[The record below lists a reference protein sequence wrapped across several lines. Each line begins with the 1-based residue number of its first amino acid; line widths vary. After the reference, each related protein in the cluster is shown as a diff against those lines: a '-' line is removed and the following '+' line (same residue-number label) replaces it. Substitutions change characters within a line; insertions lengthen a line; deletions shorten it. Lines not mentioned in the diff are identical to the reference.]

1 MRERAAAQSRAT
13 LNLHAPA
20 LAPSFP
26 CRASWIERGPPNPPP
41 GGEYCPSSDPIC
53 APTPGAG
60 LSARQR
66 REGQSRLKDLYRV
79 LAPALLD
86 AGLVD
91 VEHSGEGK
99 TTTRIERS
107 AAMRSGPEVLTAAVL
122 SHLRRILS
130 GAAQREPVPSTV
142 HPALRAPRL
151 TAGWTARRES
161 DTEPEA
167 VAALLLS
174 VLEGAGAGTLL
185 RSLAPSGASAVATAY
200 AFLDAAE
207 RIAAARAAHRTAAP
221 TPRTAGA
228 SAPIELQPSFVLAG
242 VIPLEYAGAALAS
255 GDFDGD
261 GEVDLVA
268 TAPGH
273 SSLGAAA
280 QKLPQSG
287 AFYVRYGGNFSG
299 HLRRAEA
306 AASAPPVPEPL
317 ALDFSALTEGTRAL
331 ERLGAAACV
340 LDANLDGVDDLAVS
354 APSSGF
360 DWFADVSPRSRT

>member
-1 MRERAAAQSRAT
+1 M
-13 LNLHAPA
+13 
-20 LAPSFP
+20 
-26 CRASWIERGPPNPPP
+26 
-41 GGEYCPSSDPIC
+41 
-53 APTPGAG
+53 
-60 LSARQR
+60 
-66 REGQSRLKDLYRV
+66 

-86 AGLVD
+86 EGLVD
-91 VEHSGEGK
+91 VERSGEGK

-122 SHLRRILS
+122 LHLRRILS
-130 GAAQREPVPSTV
+130 GAAQREQVPSTV
-142 HPALRAPRL
+142 HPVLRVPRL
-151 TAGWTARRES
+151 TAGWTAHRDS

-167 VAALLLS
+167 VATLLLS
-174 VLEGAGAGTLL
+174 VLEGTGAGTLL
-185 RSLAPSGASAVATAY
+185 RSLAPSGASAVATAS

-207 RIAAARAAHRTAAP
+207 RIAAARAAHRAAAP
-221 TPRTAGA
+221 APLTTGA

-242 VIPLEYAGAALAS
+242 VIPLEYAGAELAS

-261 GEVDLVA
+261 GEADLVA

-306 AASAPPVPEPL
+306 AATAPPVPEPL

-360 DWFADVSPRSRT
+360 DWLADVSPRSRTRALTPAHPQLRRMR